1 MAGWHHCFNRLEFEQ
16 VPRVSDRQGSLA
28 YCSPWGHSESDMT
41 ESLNRTEL
49 KVESAYSTDK
59 AVLCKI
65 LLLDSV
71 LFSSVAQSCLTLCV
85 PMNYSMPGLP
95 VHQQLPESTQTHV
108 H

>member
-1 MAGWHHCFNRLEFEQ
+1 MCCDSCGRK
-16 VPRVSDRQGSLA
+16 
-28 YCSPWGHSESDMT
+28 ESDMT

-85 PMNYSMPGLP
+85 LMDCSTPGLL
-95 VHQQLPESTQTHV
+95 VRYQLPEFTQTHA
-108 H
+108 HWLSW